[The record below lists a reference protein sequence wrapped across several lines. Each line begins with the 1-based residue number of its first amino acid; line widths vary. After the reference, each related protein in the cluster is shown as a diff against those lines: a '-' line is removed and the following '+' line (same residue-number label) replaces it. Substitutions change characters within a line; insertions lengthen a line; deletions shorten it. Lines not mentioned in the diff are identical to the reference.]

1 MIEYWVQHY
10 KSWITFGFIAYVLA
24 AFMWW
29 GSLLRSQT
37 TVAYEAEVAAA
48 AMVYSVD
55 PSNLSGPAF
64 DKTPQYYTLT
74 NAYEKRIWMITVETI
89 AIVAILI
96 GWFILVYQT
105 FKREV
110 NSTEQQQNFLL
121 SITHELKSPIAGIR
135 LILETFQK
143 RRELPEAMQ
152 EKLSTNGLRETDRL
166 TALVEDL
173 LLSAKLES
181 GYQLNNEPLDLGEV
195 IWEAADKVAA
205 KYPSAAIDVRLEED
219 LPFIRADRLGIT
231 SVAINLIENAAK
243 YSPEP
248 AGIAVNLRRGG
259 PRELVWTVADNGQGI
274 PDEHKDRIWRKFY
287 RIGSENT
294 RNTKGTGLGLFIV
307 KELVKRHGGHIEVV
321 DNEPSGTKFVINLP
335 TMDQVGRKVG
345 GVMVG
350 E

>member
-1 MIEYWVQHY
+1 MRNFLINLLQHY
-10 KSWITFGFIAYVLA
+10 KSWIAFGFIAYVLA
-24 AFMWW
+24 AFTWW
-29 GSLLRSQT
+29 GVLLRNQT
-37 TVAYEAEVAAA
+37 RAAYEAEVAAA

-55 PSNLSGPAF
+55 PSHIDAPAF
-64 DKTPQYYTLT
+64 DSTADYYALT
-74 NAYEKRIWMITVETI
+74 NAYEKRVWMITVETV
-89 AIVAILI
+89 AIVSILI
-96 GWFILVYQT
+96 GWFVLVYRT
-105 FKREV
+105 FKKEV
-110 NSTEQQQNFLL
+110 NSTEQQRNFLL

-205 KYPSAAIDVRLEED
+205 KYPTAAIDVRLEED
-219 LPFIRADRLGIT
+219 LPFIRADRLGIS

-248 AGIAVNLRRGG
+248 AEIAVALRRGG
-259 PRELVWTVADNGQGI
+259 PRELIWTVADNGQGI
-274 PDEHKDRIWRKFY
+274 PDEYKDRIWRKFY

-307 KELVKRHGGHIEVV
+307 KELVKRHEGHIEVV
-321 DNEPSGTKFVINLP
+321 DHVPQGTKFIIHLP
-335 TMDQVGRKVG
+335 TMDQVRG
-345 GVMVG
+345 G
-350 E
+350 